1 MIEVEDY
8 FRVQGRIDQVRS
20 IEVKETIPKK
30 SIDNK
35 PEKIYIIKGYK
46 YKFFLEDIDDYNKRL
61 IELVKLGDLV
71 NEGIVIGINRNSGDN
86 SVDSIYTDK
95 FIFNDDIEWIV
106 PYEYI
111 EYGRFDVKKKE
122 D

>member
-1 MIEVEDY
+1 MIEVGNY

-46 YKFFLEDIDDYNKRL
+46 YKFDLEDIEDYNERI

-71 NEGIVIGINRNSGDN
+71 NERIVIGINRNSGDN

-95 FIFNDDIEWIV
+95 FIFNDDIKWIV
-106 PYEYI
+106 PYQYL

>member
-1 MIEVEDY
+1 MIEIQNY

-35 PEKIYIIKGYK
+35 LEKIYIIKGYK
-46 YKFFLEDIDDYNKRL
+46 YKFDLKDIEDYNERI

-106 PYEYI
+106 PYQYI

>member
-1 MIEVEDY
+1 MIEVENY

-46 YKFFLEDIDDYNKRL
+46 YKFDLEDIEDYNERL

>member
-1 MIEVEDY
+1 MIEVENY

>member
-1 MIEVEDY
+1 MIEVKNY

-46 YKFFLEDIDDYNKRL
+46 YKFDLEDIEDYNERL

-71 NEGIVIGINRNSGDN
+71 NERIVIGINRNSGDN

-95 FIFNDDIEWIV
+95 FIFNEDIEWIV
-106 PYEYI
+106 PYEYL

>member
-1 MIEVEDY
+1 MIEVENY

-20 IEVKETIPKK
+20 IELKETIPKK

-46 YKFFLEDIDDYNKRL
+46 YKFDLEDIEDYNERL